1 MSKQTKSNTLHHT
14 DSASST
20 QQADLQTKLSHHPV
34 QFPST
39 LRLHEQVVFTMHWR
53 ALWVCLVLVV
63 ILLSITTI
71 SIQVGEYPV
80 ELRTIVE
87 VLTGGGTVIDRR
99 VVLDVRLGRCI
110 VGILVGAALGLSG
123 ALTQAVARN
132 PLASPDV
139 LGITNGASL
148 AAVCLLTFA
157 STDGLFGTAADA
169 VLSSIGLPLAAI
181 CGALIT
187 ASLIWV
193 IAGSSRS
200 SMIRFVLIGVA
211 AATMC
216 SSLTTWV
223 MAAGNLDQVAG
234 AKLWL
239 TGSLNGRD
247 FTQVWP
253 TLVVLLVGMMACAY
267 LTFPLSALA
276 LGETTATILGHR
288 VRLAQALQLITAV
301 ILAGVAVAAAGPI
314 AFVAF
319 LSPHIARWL
328 AGTAT
333 PPLITSACVG
343 AVLVS
348 GADLLAR
355 TVVPWELPVGIVTT
369 TLGAPM
375 LVLFILSQGSNKKFS
390 RLAQK
395 NT

>member
-1 MSKQTKSNTLHHT
+1 MSNDANKTKPSPNR
-14 DSASST
+14 SST
-20 QQADLQTKLSHHPV
+20 QTLPRSRENYSAVT
-34 QFPST
+34 FPAT
-39 LRLHEQVVFTMHWR
+39 LHLHEKVVLTMHWR
-53 ALWVCLVLVV
+53 AISVCLLLAAILV
-63 ILLSITTI
+63 IITAV
-71 SIQVGEYPV
+71 SIQAGEYPI
-80 ELRTIVE
+80 ELRTIIE
-87 VLTGGGTVIDRR
+87 VLTGGGSMIDRR
-99 VVLDVRLGRCI
+99 VILDVRLGRCI
-110 VGILVGAALGLSG
+110 VGVLVGAALGLSG

-169 VLSSIGLPLAAI
+169 VLGSIGLPLAAI

-253 TLVVLLVGMMACAY
+253 TLTVLLIGMMACAY

-301 ILAGVAVAAAGPI
+301 VLAGVAVAAAGPI

-333 PPLITSACVG
+333 PPLITSAFVG

-369 TLGAPM
+369 AIGAPM
-375 LVLFILSQGSNKKFS
+375 LVLFILSQGSNKKFA